1 MAKTQF
7 RMLRSALA
15 GVEAVEAET
24 HHSFSRHTH
33 EQFGIGLVSSGA
45 QKSLS
50 GRGVVE
56 AEAGD
61 IITVNPNE
69 VHDGAPI
76 GEGRSWRILYFDPE
90 IVAGLS
96 REIDEGGAGRQEIP
110 YPVIRNAAIAA
121 RFEALFGVVT
131 GARAADGLL
140 TEQLLLQLVADVMCE
155 RGGSDEQP
163 PVPASIRAARDLID
177 DDPLAAVSLTDLSR
191 ESGLS
196 RFQVLRGFAKATGL
210 TPHAYL
216 VQARIHLARRLI
228 AQGTPLAEAA
238 FASGFADQSHMTRVF
253 VRKYGLSPG
262 LYAGGF
268 M

>member
-1 MAKTQF
+1 MPKNQF
-7 RMLRSALA
+7 RLLRSALT

-24 HHSFSRHTH
+24 HHSFARHTH
-33 EQFGIGLVSSGA
+33 EQFGIGLISSGA

-50 GRGVVE
+50 GRGMVE

-90 IVAGLS
+90 IVTGLS
-96 REIDEGGAGRQEIP
+96 QEIGPGRSEIPHPVMRDAAMAGRFETLF
-110 YPVIRNAAIAA
+110 YAATAS
-121 RFEALFGVVT
+121 
-131 GARAADGLL
+131 AADGLL
-140 TEQLLLQLVADVMCE
+140 CEELLLQLVADVMRE
-155 RGGSDEQP
+155 GGGSEERP
-163 PVPASIRAARDLID
+163 PVPSSIRAARDLID
-177 DDPLAAVSLTDLSR
+177 DDPLAAVSLADLSR
-191 ESGLS
+191 GSGLS
-196 RFQVLRGFAKATGL
+196 RFQVLRGFARATGL

-216 VQARIHLARRLI
+216 IQARIHIARRLI

-253 VRKYGLSPG
+253 VRKYGLSPR
-262 LYAGGF
+262 LYADAF
-268 M
+268 L

>member
-1 MAKTQF
+1 MPKNQF
-7 RMLRSALA
+7 RMRRSALT
-15 GVEAVEAET
+15 GVEAMEAET
-24 HHSFSRHTH
+24 HRSFIRHTH
-33 EQFGIGLVSSGA
+33 DQFGIGLVSSGA

-50 GRGVVE
+50 GRGMVE

-90 IVAGLS
+90 IVTGLS
-96 REIDEGGAGRQEIP
+96 QEFAEGGAGRQEIP
-110 YPVIRNAAIAA
+110 YPVIRNRAIAA
-121 RFEALFGVVT
+121 RFEMLFGAVT
-131 GARAADGLL
+131 GGGAANGLL
-140 TEQLLLQLVADVMCE
+140 CEQLLLQLVADVMRE
-155 RGGSDEQP
+155 RAGGHERP
-163 PVPASIRAARDLID
+163 PVPGSIRAARDLID
-177 DDPLAAVSLTDLSR
+177 DDPLAAVSLADLAR

-216 VQARIHLARRLI
+216 VQARIHIARRLI
-228 AQGTPLAEAA
+228 AKGMPLAEAA

-253 VRKYGLSPG
+253 VRKYGLSPR
-262 LYAGGF
+262 LYAGAF
-268 M
+268 S

>member
-1 MAKTQF
+1 MPKNQF
-7 RMLRSALA
+7 RMLRSALP

-24 HHSFSRHTH
+24 PHSFARHTH

-61 IITVNPNE
+61 VITVNPNE

-76 GEGRSWRILYFDPE
+76 GERRSWRILYFDPG
-90 IVAGLS
+90 IATGLS
-96 REIDEGGAGRQEIP
+96 QEIGAGRSEIP
-110 YPVIRNAAIAA
+110 RPVIRDAAIAA
-121 RFEALFGVVT
+121 RFEMLFSAVT
-131 GARAADGLL
+131 ASAADGLL
-140 TEQLLLQLVADVMCE
+140 CEELLLQLVADVMRE
-155 RGGSDEQP
+155 RGGSQERP

-177 DDPLAAVSLTDLSR
+177 DDPLAAVSLADLSR

-196 RFQVLRGFAKATGL
+196 RFQLLRGFAKATGL

-216 VQARIHLARRLI
+216 VQARIHIARRLI
-228 AQGTPLAEAA
+228 AEGTPLAEAA

-253 VRKYGLSPG
+253 VRKYGLSPR
-262 LYAGGF
+262 LYAGAF
-268 M
+268 SER